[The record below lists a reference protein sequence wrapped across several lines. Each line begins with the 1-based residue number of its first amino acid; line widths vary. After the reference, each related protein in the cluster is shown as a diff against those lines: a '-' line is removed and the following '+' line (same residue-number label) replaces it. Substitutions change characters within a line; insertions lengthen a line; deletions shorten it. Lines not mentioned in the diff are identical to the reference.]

1 MGPQSQR
8 TKEGLLRGQLVLCWA
23 AWHPSPPGGGEQ
35 LPEALAP
42 AAKSPP
48 PSRMQKGELS
58 LGPLR
63 ETLGKQLHL
72 LEVSTPVLSGGGGEL
87 DEAGPLTSLLPLLS
101 PAKVIG
107 SLWHCDTTAQ

>member
-1 MGPQSQR
+1 MFSA
-8 TKEGLLRGQLVLCWA
+8 GQPGIPA
-23 AWHPSPPGGGEQ
+23 PPGGGEQ